1 MSSDESWLVTGI
13 HGCIGAWV
21 GLILAKEDK
30 RVVGLDRSDRDHRLR
45 LICTPEQ
52 LARIGVVNGDVADL
66 DLLERTLDE
75 HAITHVVH
83 LAALQLPF
91 CRADPVGGAHVNVVG
106 TAAVFEAARRHG
118 LSTSLS
124 YASSAAVY
132 DADGLIDGAS
142 LYGVY
147 KIATEG
153 IARIFWQDNK
163 VASLGLR
170 PFVVYGP
177 GRDQGMTAG
186 PTQAIA
192 AAVAGGPYNIA
203 FGGRTQLQYTA
214 DVAASLHRGRADT
227 RRRCHGLQPGGPGHR
242 DVRSR
247 LHDRT
252 ARARRKDHFRRRAS
266 SLPAAAPRARL
277 PDGRNPVRDR
287 GERERRDFPAQSRGM
302 TAVRLLGEL
311 RRAG

>member
-214 DVAASLHRGRADT
+214 DVARAFIAAARTPADGAT
-227 RRRCHGLQPGGPGHR
+227 VFNLGGPAIAMSEVVSTIGQLVPGAKITFD
-242 DVRSR
+242 DVPLPFPPQLPAPVFPMGVTPFATGVSESVEI
-247 LHDRT
+247 
-252 ARARRKDHFRRRAS
+252 FRR
-266 SLPAAAPRARL
+266 
-277 PDGRNPVRDR
+277 N
-287 GERERRDFPAQSRGM
+287 
-302 TAVRLLGEL
+302 LG
-311 RRAG
+311 G